1 MLAIIA
7 LLGTVGFILAL
18 MGQGGWSRLGGAVAG
33 TALFALLLVPFVSTA
48 ALFLAASVMGAILGL
63 MPPFDRETAPRAH
76 AGWLLGLMLATVGL
90 FLWAT
95 VGDTEMI
102 ALILFI
108 FGPGAITAAGRFVY
122 FLRHHDRAASRYD
135 GQ

>member
-1 MLAIIA
+1 MLAIIT

-18 MGQGGWSRLGGAVAG
+18 TGQGGWSRLGAVVAG

-48 ALFLAASVMGAILGL
+48 ALFLAASAIGAILGL
-63 MPPFDRETAPRAH
+63 VPPFDRRTAPQAH
-76 AGWLLGLMLATVGL
+76 AGWLLCLLFAMVGL

-95 VGDTEMI
+95 VGDTEVI
-102 ALILFI
+102 ALNLFL

-122 FLRHHDRAASRYD
+122 FVCCHDR
-135 GQ
+135 GGLGPV